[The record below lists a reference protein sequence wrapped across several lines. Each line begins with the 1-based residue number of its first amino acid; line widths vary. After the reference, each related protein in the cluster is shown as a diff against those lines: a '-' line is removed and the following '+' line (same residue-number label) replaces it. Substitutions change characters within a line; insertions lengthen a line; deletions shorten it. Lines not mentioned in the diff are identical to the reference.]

1 MLNKAATA
9 TLFSSPYVFPRETL
23 APQFVQTTALIFT
36 SFPQLEQN
44 FLVVTCCC
52 TLLVLVKPA
61 PYFGQ
66 ATALILTFS
75 PEFEQKSP
83 LSRTSF

>member
-9 TLFSSPYVFPRETL
+9 TLFSSYVFSQETL

-61 PYFGQ
+61 PHFGQ

-75 PEFEQKSP
+75 PQFEQKPP